1 MEKDISQSIYVKKYS
16 VMIDRK
22 IPKRGKDT
30 QKRDPQAEALEAM
43 QQSNFSTYS
52 TPFKNF

>member
-1 MEKDISQSIYVKKYS
+1 MKDPSKSIYAKKYA

-22 IPKRGKDT
+22 IPKVKKDT

-43 QQSNFSTYS
+43 QQSKIFHFDTL
-52 TPFKNF
+52 KL